1 MSTMTVPLFTD
12 ADLADLSGGSTA
24 DLADRSYIPPELDL
38 ILKQQTNI
46 TYGFMSSGIVMFLF
60 ACLFKAKVVDAYP
73 LHLLDEIIEDGGQ
86 PQEAWD
92 SLGLFSVVLRPATC
106 CYVMCCS
113 PVLTAKNY
121 HVTEICDFWPACCLL
136 YVTYNMCCVGIC
148 VRTYFSSQLK
158 TKLNIQHDLCSD
170 FLLNLLCMPCE
181 LGRESLVVDEVMG
194 LTIGCPMRVVHTET
208 DKELEPY

>member
-12 ADLADLSGGSTA
+12 ADLADLSGGSATG
-24 DLADRSYIPPELDL
+24 RISIPPELDL

-60 ACLFKAKVVDAYP
+60 ACLFKAKVVDTYP

-158 TKLNIQHDLCSD
+158 TKLHIQHNLFCD